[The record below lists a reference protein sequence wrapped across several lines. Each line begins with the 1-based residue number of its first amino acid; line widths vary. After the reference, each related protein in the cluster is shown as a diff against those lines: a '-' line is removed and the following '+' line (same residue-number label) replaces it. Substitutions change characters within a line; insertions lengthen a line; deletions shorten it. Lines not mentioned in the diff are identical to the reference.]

1 MKKTCLSL
9 LVFLFLTTGCIN
21 RQEKQNDVIETKK
34 ETDDF
39 TEQEGD
45 KEMIEQTGFTSA
57 VPSEYL
63 RQNEHGG
70 TVYQLTYQ
78 SKDYAGN
85 NSDIEK
91 VAYVYTPY
99 SYDESKKY
107 DILYLMHGWGGQAG
121 EYFFIGNGMIKNMLD
136 NMMEKGEIKEMIV
149 VSATFYNQNSS
160 TDFSS
165 SVNELRAFHNDFENN
180 LMPTVESQFST
191 YAESVSDE
199 DLRASRDHRA
209 FGGFSLGSVTTWL
222 QFCYDSDY
230 IRYYL
235 PMSGSSWYYGGYG
248 NFQIER
254 NVDFIEQLV
263 TDNNLNERGYFIYHA
278 VGTNDAVK
286 IQSVDMADE
295 MLTRDIFTPEHY
307 VFYQKQNGNHD
318 HNAVMEY
325 MYNALPLFFE

>member
-1 MKKTCLSL
+1 MRKICLSVLAL
-9 LVFLFLTTGCIN
+9 LLLFTGCDN
-21 RQEKQNDVIETKK
+21 REEQRNDSDEKEIEID
-34 ETDDF
+34 ET
-39 TEQEGD
+39 EKQEGD
-45 KEMIEQTGFTSA
+45 KKMIEQTGFTSA
-57 VPSEYL
+57 VPSEYFE
-63 RQNEHGG
+63 QNEHGG
-70 TVYQLTYQ
+70 TVYQLTYH

-91 VAYVYTPY
+91 TAYVYTPY
-99 SYDESKKY
+99 GYDETKKY

-180 LMPTVESQFST
+180 LMPAVESQFST
-191 YAESVSDE
+191 YAESASDE
-199 DLRASRDHRA
+199 DLRTSRDHRA

-248 NFQIER
+248 NFQVER